1 MLRTR
6 IAVLL
11 LLCGCAS
18 EPPDK
23 RAAPV
28 ARNLTPT
35 QEKCASQ
42 MYAERAVH
50 PHSSVNWNIYD
61 RCMQQAG
68 QHP

>member
-1 MLRTR
+1 MLRTL

-11 LLCGCAS
+11 LLSGCAS
-18 EPPDK
+18 TPPDK

-28 ARNLTPT
+28 ARNLTPA

-50 PHSSVNWNIYD
+50 PHSSVSWNVYD

>member
-1 MLRTR
+1 MPRAG

-11 LLCGCAS
+11 LLAGCAS
-18 EPPDK
+18 AQPEK
-23 RAAPV
+23 HAAPV
-28 ARNLTPT
+28 ARNLTPA

-50 PHSSVNWNIYD
+50 PRSSVNWNVYD

-68 QHP
+68 QHR